1 MESAV
6 EPTAGY
12 PPPILKSEFGEE
24 ASALEQG
31 QSLAGRA
38 AKEKVPYFSV
48 AVPVQDTSVPVPV
61 FTGMVDA
68 FPIMSVGVDPTD
80 LTLIPLDYESGV
92 TPSLEVVSGP
102 SPDRLSAVS
111 LDYSDASVA
120 TAPPTVAIPK
130 RPRLTGP
137 AAADPVPLSTTHWL

>member
-61 FTGMVDA
+61 FIGMVDA

-80 LTLIPLDYESGV
+80 LALIPLDYESGV

-102 SPDRLSAVS
+102 SPDTLLRSSMCAM
-111 LDYSDASVA
+111 
-120 TAPPTVAIPK
+120 
-130 RPRLTGP
+130 
-137 AAADPVPLSTTHWL
+137 

>member
-80 LTLIPLDYESGV
+80 LTLIPLDYESDI

-102 SPDRLSAVS
+102 SPDRWWWRLMCAQVNRVS
-111 LDYSDASVA
+111 
-120 TAPPTVAIPK
+120 
-130 RPRLTGP
+130 PRQEAMRYENKPMRYARNYGSRIQ
-137 AAADPVPLSTTHWL
+137 V

>member
-1 MESAV
+1 MESAI
-6 EPTAGY
+6 EPTCGY
-12 PPPILKSEFGEE
+12 PPPMLKSEFGGE

-38 AKEKVPYFSV
+38 AKENVPYFFV

-102 SPDRLSAVS
+102 SPDSGGRVE
-111 LDYSDASVA
+111 V
-120 TAPPTVAIPK
+120 V
-130 RPRLTGP
+130 G
-137 AAADPVPLSTTHWL
+137 